1 MRISFIFLFAT
12 ASLIGETPP
21 QAAEPTQATGAEE
34 AALATDAV
42 SPTGAPSTTPR
53 SGVTGTLPT
62 NTKLDILL
70 SGGHRLQTELIRQT
84 QDFLIVDLGYD
95 LLRIPVRNILRV
107 TPVEQEAG
115 QTAGTVRTEDIFRTG
130 RLAPAPVNQLV
141 KKYGDSIVLVKTPR
155 GLGSGFFISPQG
167 HLVTNYHVVEAET
180 QITVTVFVPRD
191 GGYQRKDLQK
201 VQILALQ
208 PLRDLALLQIDLSE
222 LGQSE
227 VQPLVIAPED
237 RVMGGD
243 VVFTI
248 GNPLGM
254 ERSITQGIV
263 SSTTRTIGHLRFIQT
278 DAAINPG
285 NSGGPLLNDRGEVV
299 GVVCA
304 GSIAFEGL
312 GFGIPSQDLIDFLR
326 NRDAYLY
333 DPFQPQNRIK
343 YLRPPFRQSTT
354 ETDIE
359 SE

>member
-1 MRISFIFLFAT
+1 MRFSLAILFLLTPLAIH
-12 ASLIGETPP
+12 AETDSDSV
-21 QAAEPTQATGAEE
+21 ES
-34 AALATDAV
+34 AV
-42 SPTGAPSTTPR
+42 SQTSASGEVLPTAVQAR
-53 SGVTGTLPT
+53 SGISATLPE

-84 QDFLIVDLGYD
+84 PDSLIVDLGYD
-95 LLRIPVRNILRV
+95 LLRIPTRNVVRA
-107 TPVEQEAG
+107 TPVEDESQVISA
-115 QTAGTVRTEDIFRTG
+115 VRTEDIYRTG
-130 RLAPAPVNQLV
+130 RLSPLPVTQLV
-141 KKYGDSIVLVKTPR
+141 KKYGDSVLLVKTPQ

-167 HLVTNYHVVEAET
+167 HLVTNYHVIEGENQV
-180 QITVTVFVPRD
+180 TVTVFVPRD

-201 VQILALQ
+201 VQILALH
-208 PLRDLALLQIDLSE
+208 PLRDLALLQIDLTE
-222 LGQSE
+222 LGDSQ
-227 VQPLVIAPED
+227 VTPLVIAQED

-285 NSGGPLLNDRGEVV
+285 NSGGPLFNDRGEVV

-312 GFGIPSQDLIDFLR
+312 GFGIPAHDLIDFLR

-343 YLRPPFRQSTT
+343 YLRPPFRQVSSDT
-354 ETDIE
+354 E
-359 SE
+359 SEQASIEP